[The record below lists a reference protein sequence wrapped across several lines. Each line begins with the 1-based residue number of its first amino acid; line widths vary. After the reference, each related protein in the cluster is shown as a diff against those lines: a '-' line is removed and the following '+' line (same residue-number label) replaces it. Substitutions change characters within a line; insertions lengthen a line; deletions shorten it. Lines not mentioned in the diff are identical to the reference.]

1 MRQYSRRVIPAEDT
15 DEEKYM
21 KLRMPEYQE
30 KVIESPFLYLTLD
43 LPSAPLYRDVQ
54 LQNII
59 PQVPLS
65 TLLEKFDGKTEK
77 VLTNCQKIP
86 IFSR

>member
-77 VLTNCQKIP
+77 VLRN
-86 IFSR
+86 